1 MVQKPL
7 GIRILS
13 VSMIV
18 VSVVFLVFGYHL
30 FVLFSPSSNIF
41 VPFRGGSR
49 LYWLSLVF
57 VSGGLF
63 IFIVSLG
70 LWGVRLWAYYLTLA
84 GSVVMIGFGIVL
96 VYEGFTILYSLDMF
110 LTGTVSISTL
120 LVYGVT
126 GGFLASL
133 LLGFGLVSIVV
144 GLVVL
149 RYLTGEVKYDF
160 Y

>member
-18 VSVVFLVFGYHL
+18 VSVVSLVFGYRL
-30 FVLFSPSSNIF
+30 FVLFSPSFNIF
-41 VPFRGGSR
+41 VPFGGVSP

-63 IFIVSLG
+63 GFIVSLG
-70 LWGVRLWAYYLTLA
+70 LWGMRQWAYYLTLA
-84 GSVVMIGFGIVL
+84 GTVVMIGFGIVL
-96 VYEGFTILYSLDMF
+96 VYEGFTILYSLDVF

-126 GGFLASL
+126 GSLLASL
-133 LLGFGLVSIVV
+133 LLGFGLASIMIGV
-144 GLVVL
+144 VVL

>member
-1 MVQKPL
+1 M
-7 GIRILS
+7 
-13 VSMIV
+13 
-18 VSVVFLVFGYHL
+18 
-30 FVLFSPSSNIF
+30 
-41 VPFRGGSR
+41 
-49 LYWLSLVF
+49 YWLSLVF